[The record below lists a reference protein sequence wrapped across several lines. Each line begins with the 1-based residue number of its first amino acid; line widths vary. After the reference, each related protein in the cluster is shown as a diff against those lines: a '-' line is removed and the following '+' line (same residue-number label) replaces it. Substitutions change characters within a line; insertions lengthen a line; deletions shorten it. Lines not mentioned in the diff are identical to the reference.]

1 MCEHP
6 ELTLTAVEQA
16 LEELIQ
22 DAVTIQET
30 DGGLLQSLGKLM
42 LNQRLTGND
51 YARLTI
57 TVQLA
62 LAMVAK
68 RDLELKQMEGGE

>member
-30 DGGLLQSLGKLM
+30 DGGLLRSLGKLM